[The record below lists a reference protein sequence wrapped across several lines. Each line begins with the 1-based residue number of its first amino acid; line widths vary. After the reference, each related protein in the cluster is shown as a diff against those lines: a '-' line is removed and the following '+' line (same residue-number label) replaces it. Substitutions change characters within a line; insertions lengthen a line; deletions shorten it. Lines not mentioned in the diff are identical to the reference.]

1 MRITVLNQKGGGG
14 KSTVAV
20 NLGYGLAE
28 TGKKTLL
35 VDTDPQAHTSLIFC
49 PDIPKDRTVKELF
62 ADREY
67 DLRKLIRPAQV
78 HGKEIEN
85 LFLIPSNIHL
95 ATTAEQITA
104 RIHRE
109 KILHNHL
116 SRVTGEYDHIL
127 IDCPPTLNVLTVN
140 AICTAEMILIPTV
153 YGRYSL
159 DGIADLFASIR
170 EVKEGKEYRYRILR
184 NAYDPRNK
192 TSNDYI
198 EGQLKPLADHLMQT
212 VIRKTE
218 AINQA
223 LMNTETV
230 FTFDPKSNGVTDF
243 RALTEEILKL

>member
-1 MRITVLNQKGGGG
+1 MRITVLNQKGGVG

-49 PDIPKDRTVKELF
+49 PDIPKDKTIKEVF
-62 ADREY
+62 ADRDY
-67 DLRKLIRPAQV
+67 DLKKLIRPAQV

-85 LFLIPSNIHL
+85 LHLIPSNIHL

-116 SRVTGEYDHIL
+116 SRISGNYDYIIL
-127 IDCPPTLNVLTVN
+127 DCPPTLNVLTVN
-140 AICTAEMILIPTV
+140 AIYTAELLLIPTV

-159 DGIADLFASIR
+159 DGIADLFGSVK
-170 EVKEGKEYRYRILR
+170 EVKEGKEYSYRILR

-198 EGQLKPLADHLMQT
+198 EEQLKPLAGNLMQT
-212 VIRKTE
+212 IIRKTE

-223 LMNTETV
+223 HMNTETV
-230 FTFDPKSNGVTDF
+230 FTFDPKSNGVADF
-243 RALTEEILKL
+243 KSLTEEIMKL